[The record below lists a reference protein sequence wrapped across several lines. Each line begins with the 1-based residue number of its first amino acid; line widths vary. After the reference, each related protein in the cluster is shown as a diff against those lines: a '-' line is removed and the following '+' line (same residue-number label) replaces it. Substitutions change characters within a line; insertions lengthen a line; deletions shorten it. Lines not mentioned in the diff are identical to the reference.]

1 MDINEEQYEIR
12 QFKLA
17 SGEEVVCQIIQWHN
31 EEELEIVV
39 RKPMKLVMGE
49 MAETGVR
56 YYSFRPWMVYQ
67 ENPED
72 LIVLN
77 GHHVIGIGFPP
88 KTLIAQYDE
97 AVDEMAQMNKQREIE
112 YEEAHPTSKDIEN
125 ITKKVK
131 ASAKGIEDY
140 LTLLKNDSDF
150 SNVIQ
155 FDPKKV
161 HQEYSTLPKRQLKYN
176 MNYNFCQALFLVDMR
191 KKMQYNMN

>member
-1 MDINEEQYEIR
+1 MSEQYEIR

-17 SGEEVVCQIIQWHN
+17 SGEEIVCEIVQWHN

-77 GHHVIGIGFPP
+77 GNHVIGIGFPP
-88 KTLIAQYDE
+88 KTLIAQFDE
-97 AVDEMAQMNKQREIE
+97 AVDEMAQMNKHREEE
-112 YEEAHPTSKDIEN
+112 YKLNHPSPEDIANITSKV
-125 ITKKVK
+125 KV
-131 ASAKGIEDY
+131 SAKGIEEY
-140 LTLLKNDSDF
+140 LQTLKDDSDF
-150 SNVIQ
+150 NNVIQ

-161 HQEYSTLPKRQLKYN
+161 H
-176 MNYNFCQALFLVDMR
+176 
-191 KKMQYNMN
+191 